1 MLFVGCCTHVVC
13 IEADEVEL
21 DIYFG
26 RFLRIEHVGDT
37 EHVERCKGSV
47 VVEAVAS
54 AGGIERYIDGIGDCV
69 GFCRRG
75 DNCEV
80 G

>member
-1 MLFVGCCTHVVC
+1 MLVVGCCIHGAC

-21 DIYFG
+21 DICFG
-26 RFLRIEHVGDT
+26 RFLRIEQVGDT
-37 EHVERCKGSV
+37 EHVERCKGSA

-54 AGGIERYIDGIGDCV
+54 AGGIECCIDGIDDCV

-75 DNCEV
+75 GNCGV